1 MSSTTT
7 PDPQT
12 AVIVVT
18 DDSDEP
24 CLSAALAMAADA
36 SRRSG
41 KPVIFYD
48 RSGETWVDTPHP
60 VGPLE
65 ADDERIVERPHL
77 AKQLAVA
84 AEVGAHPQA
93 WLATLPSIGN
103 ITIAVAETGADV
115 IIVPTVLEG
124 RMADKSTA
132 GADLPETVAAHFL
145 QDPADPV
152 VVAVDEQGA
161 ARVIETVSR

>member
-1 MSSTTT
+1 MSTTTT
-7 PDPQT
+7 PDPET

-18 DDSDEP
+18 DDTDDP
-24 CLSAALAMAADA
+24 CLSAALAVATDA

-60 VGPLE
+60 VGPLTAE
-65 ADDERIVERPHL
+65 DERVAERPHL
-77 AKQLAVA
+77 VAQLAAA
-84 AEVGAHPQA
+84 AEAGGHPQA
-93 WLATLPSIGN
+93 WLSTLPSIGN

-115 IIVPTVLEG
+115 IIVPTVLDG

-132 GADLPETVAAHFL
+132 GADLPETVAGHFL
-145 QDPADPV
+145 QDPANPV
-152 VVAVDEQGA
+152 VVAVDESGE
-161 ARVIETVSR
+161 ARVVESISR